1 MKKIILISIFV
12 FPLLVNA
19 QSGMTAKQQ
28 EEFKKQMEQF
38 KVDMDRQMQ
47 LLKDSLNQLNAQM
60 KNEDWSSF
68 DTSSFNGVA
77 EPPMEEYP
85 GGIDIGAN
93 NDSTEVHVGKWN
105 VIVHEGNNGEEDHV
119 QIYKNDQYHD
129 CDDCDNNQ
137 ENVVTKF
144 LQLDIGLNNY
154 FAKDFNSKLP
164 APYQPM
170 EPIPGKSWVVNIHAF
185 DQRVNLIDHH
195 LWLAYGAYFEL
206 NSYKY
211 NSDEVLIP
219 KIDSVAFKTSD
230 VPLKKNKLSCEYIG
244 IPLTFRYETN
254 PGNFSKS
261 FHISAGGFGEYLIG
275 AHTKLKSTSN
285 DKAKAHDDFN
295 LNRFRYGISTRLG
308 YGWANLFVNYSLSEL
323 LQDGT
328 GPVVYPFSAGL
339 ALEF

>member
-1 MKKIILISIFV
+1 MKKIILILMFV
-12 FPLLVNA
+12 FPVLVNA
-19 QSGMTAKQQ
+19 QSGMTAQQQ

-38 KVDMDRQMQ
+38 KIDMDRQMQ

-60 KNEDWSSF
+60 KNEDWSAF
-68 DTSSFNGVA
+68 DTSSFDADA

-105 VIVHEGNNGEEDHV
+105 IIVHEGDDGEEDHV
-119 QIYKNDQYHD
+119 QIYKSD
-129 CDDCDNNQ
+129 Q
-137 ENVVTKF
+137 ENNYEDDYKEPANLVTKF

-164 APYQPM
+164 AQYQPM

-195 LWLAYGAYFEL
+195 LWFAYGVYFEL

-211 NSDEVLIP
+211 NTDEVLIP
-219 KIDSVAFKTSD
+219 KIDSVDFYTSD
-230 VPLKKNKLSCEYIG
+230 SPIKKNKLSSEYIG
-244 IPLTFRYETN
+244 IPVTFRFESN
-254 PGNFSKS
+254 PDNFSKS

-275 AHTKLKSTSN
+275 AHTKTKSTSN

-295 LNRFRYGISTRLG
+295 LNRFRYGVTTRLG